1 MFGVLCRLV
10 VLWNTI
16 AHLPDM
22 TNSSVYFEPNSLVGN
37 STEVDRAVQLL
48 LKGLVSYIFSAP
60 RAAVKLRSSVA
71 VIVIASFLC
80 GSGAGV

>member
-1 MFGVLCRLV
+1 MCGVLCRPV

-22 TNSSVYFEPNSLVGN
+22 TNSSVYFEQNSLAGN

-48 LKGLVSYIFSAP
+48 LKGLASYVFSAP
-60 RAAVKLRSSVA
+60 RAGVMSVA
-71 VIVIASFLC
+71 VMVTVPSFRWSVVR
-80 GSGAGV
+80 GR